1 VSAAE
6 FTLTYEQF
14 WEGARHPHGR
24 RVSAAAEVAHLDI
37 AAGASPLREK
47 IMTFLVLAALVL
59 TCVALVA
66 LFVVL
71 VVRV

>member
-1 VSAAE
+1 
-6 FTLTYEQF
+6 
-14 WEGARHPHGR
+14 
-24 RVSAAAEVAHLDI
+24 
-37 AAGASPLREK
+37 
-47 IMTFLVLAALVL
+47 MTFLIVAALVL

>member
-1 VSAAE
+1 
-6 FTLTYEQF
+6 
-14 WEGARHPHGR
+14 
-24 RVSAAAEVAHLDI
+24 VSAAAEVAHLDI

-66 LFVVL
+66 LFIVL
-71 VVRV
+71 IVRV